1 MKLPFDDATLRRYS
15 RQILLR
21 EIGGA
26 GQRKL
31 LEAEVRAPGPVAA
44 EYLRRAGLRVTV
56 ELPDETQTPIDKWVR
71 GSLAAVEEIKRI
83 LELPK

>member
-1 MKLPFDDATLRRYS
+1 MKLPFDDTTIRRYS

-31 LEAEVRAPGPVAA
+31 LEARVEARGVEA
-44 EYLRRAGLRVTV
+44 EYLRRAGVHVTEV
-56 ELPDETQTPIDKWVR
+56 PDEPRTAIDEWVT
-71 GSLAAVEEIKRI
+71 GSLAAVEQIKRI
-83 LELPK
+83 LK